1 MNLIGRHTVYVR
13 FSSLVAASL
22 ALVACANTDST
33 APAAAVR
40 DSAGIAIV
48 EHAYADSAAL
58 TWWALEPSPVIDIG
72 GAEVE
77 ESYSLYQ
84 VSDALP
90 LPDGGIVLV
99 NGGSADVRYYDAAG
113 THVRTSGRRGEGPG
127 EFQRPQ
133 RLIALPGDSM
143 LVVDGM
149 AGRASVLD
157 PDGVFARDFRVG
169 SGPGVGA
176 IGRLED
182 GNLVA
187 TQNMF
192 MASDI
197 VSGFQRND
205 IAFVTITPTGELL
218 DTIVSVAGA
227 ERTIEMNQSAGQ
239 IRSIM
244 ISSPPFSKSTVY
256 AANDDALVVAT
267 QESPEIRVYG
277 SDGALRR
284 IIRTGTPMPAVTEAH
299 LDAWHERSRQAMTE
313 EQRQQ
318 ALTRPEWPDA
328 GKVVPPFQ
336 AIAIDDAGN
345 LWAADYDDRI
355 HTPGTWSV
363 YDAEGGLIARIRM
376 PEGFRLLYAGEDFV
390 IGVERDEYDVELV
403 RMYRVM
409 RE

>member
-1 MNLIGRHTVYVR
+1 MYVR
-13 FSSLVAASL
+13 FTSLIAASL
-22 ALVACANTDST
+22 PLVACANTDST
-33 APAAAVR
+33 PPAAAVR

-48 EHAYADSAAL
+48 EHAPADSAAL
-58 TWWALEPSPVIDIG
+58 TWWSLEPAPIIEIG

-77 ESYSLYQ
+77 EAYSLYQ
-84 VSDALP
+84 VSDAVP
-90 LPDGGIVLV
+90 LPDGGVVLA
-99 NGGSADVRYYDAAG
+99 NGGAADVRYYDPAG

-133 RLIALPGDSM
+133 RLIALPGDSV

-149 AGRASVLD
+149 SGRASVLD

-176 IGRLED
+176 IGRLAD

-187 TQNMF
+187 TQNVF
-192 MASDI
+192 LATDI
-197 VSGFQRND
+197 TNGFQRND
-205 IAFVTITPTGELL
+205 ITFVMISPTGEVL

-227 ERTIEMNQSAGQ
+227 ERTIELGQSSGQ

-244 ISSPPFSKSTVY
+244 IRSPPFSKSTVY
-256 AANDDALVVAT
+256 AAKEDVLLVAT

-284 IIRTGTPMPAVTEAH
+284 IIRTGTPMPAVTEEH
-299 LDAWHERSRQAMTE
+299 LDAWHERTREGMTE

-318 ALTRPEWPDA
+318 SLTRPEWPDA
-328 GKVVPPFQ
+328 GKIVPPFQ
-336 AIAIDDAGN
+336 AIAIDDGGN
-345 LWAADYDDRI
+345 VWAADYDDRVN
-355 HTPGTWSV
+355 TPGTWSV
-363 YDAEGGLIARIRM
+363 YDAEGDFIARIRM
-376 PEGFRLLYAGEDFV
+376 PEGFRLLHAGGDFV

-403 RMYRVM
+403 RTYRVL

>member
-1 MNLIGRHTVYVR
+1 MYAR
-13 FSSLVAASL
+13 FLPLVAASL
-22 ALVACANTDST
+22 PLVACANTDAA

-48 EHAYADSAAL
+48 EHTHADSAAL
-58 TWWALEPSPVIDIG
+58 TWWSLEPSPAIDVG

-90 LPDGGIVLV
+90 LPDGGLVVV
-99 NGGSADVRYYDAAG
+99 NGGAADVRYYDAAG

-133 RLIALPGDSM
+133 RLLAFPGDSV

-157 PDGVFARDFRVG
+157 REGVFARDFRVG

-176 IGRLED
+176 VGRLSD

-187 TQNMF
+187 TQNVF
-192 MASDI
+192 IATDI
-197 VSGFQRND
+197 ANGFQRND
-205 IAFVTITPTGELL
+205 ITFVTITPTGEML
-218 DTIVSVAGA
+218 DTIVTVAGA
-227 ERTIEMNQSAGQ
+227 ERTIEMNQSGGQ

-244 ISSPPFSKSTVY
+244 VSSPPFSKSTVY
-256 AANDDALVVAT
+256 AAKGDLLVIAT

-284 IIRTGTPMPAVTEAH
+284 IVRTGTPMPAVTEAH
-299 LDAWHERSRQAMTE
+299 LDAWFQRTRESMTE

-328 GKVVPPFQ
+328 GRVVPPYQ
-336 AIAIDDAGN
+336 AIEIDDAGN
-345 LWAADYDDRI
+345 LWAADYDDRVS
-355 HTPGTWSV
+355 TPGTWSV
-363 YDAEGGLIARIRM
+363 YDAAGRFTARIRM
-376 PEGFRLLYAGEDFV
+376 PEGFRLLHAGEEFV
-390 IGVERDEYDVELV
+390 TGVERDEYDVELV
-403 RMYRVM
+403 RMYRIV
-409 RE
+409 RA

>member
-1 MNLIGRHTVYVR
+1 MYAR
-13 FSSLVAASL
+13 FTLVVAASFSL
-22 ALVACANTDST
+22 AGCGATDAA
-33 APAAAVR
+33 APVAAVR

-48 EHAYADSAAL
+48 ENANADSAAL
-58 TWWALEPSPVIDIG
+58 TWWSLEPLPVIDIG
-72 GAEVE
+72 GAEIE

-90 LPDGGIVLV
+90 LPGGGLVLT
-99 NGGSADVRYYDAAG
+99 NGGAADVRYYAADG

-133 RLIALPGDSM
+133 RLLALPGDSV

-157 PDGVFARDFRVG
+157 ADGVFARDFRVG

-176 IGRLED
+176 IGRLAD

-187 TQNMF
+187 TQNVF
-192 MASDI
+192 VASDI
-197 VSGFQRND
+197 ASGFQRND
-205 IAFVTITPTGELL
+205 ITFVTITPTGEML
-218 DTIVSVAGA
+218 DTIVTVAGA
-227 ERTIEMNQSAGQ
+227 ERTIELNESAGQ

-244 ISSPPFSKSTVY
+244 ISTPPFAKTTVY
-256 AANDDALVVAT
+256 AARGDVLAVAT

-284 IIRTGTPMPAVTEAH
+284 IIRTGTPMPAVTEEH
-299 LDAWHERSRQAMTE
+299 LDAWFERTREGMTE

-328 GKVVPPFQ
+328 GRIVPPYQ
-336 AIAIDDAGN
+336 AIEIDDGGN
-345 LWAADYDDRI
+345 LWAADYDDRVN
-355 HTPGTWSV
+355 TPGTWSV
-363 YDAEGGLIARIRM
+363 YDAEGRFTARIRL
-376 PEGFRLLYAGEDFV
+376 PRGFRLLHAGEDFV
-390 IGVERDEYDVELV
+390 TGVERDEYDVELV
-403 RMYRVM
+403 RMYRIV
-409 RE
+409 RI